1 MLSKKLKKIRRKERT
16 RYKLK
21 KSSSVDR
28 VRLCF
33 YTSNQYIYG
42 QIIDD
47 NKKVTVTSFATY
59 SNDFKELKHKN
70 NIKAAEML
78 GAKVAKALAKMGIKN
93 VYFDRGARIYHGKA
107 KAFAES
113 ARSNGLN
120 F

>member
-1 MLSKKLKKIRRKERT
+1 MLDKKLKKIRRKERV

-21 KSSSVDR
+21 KHSSVDR

-33 YTSNQYIYG
+33 YTSNQYVYG

-47 NKKVTVTSFATY
+47 NKKVTITSFSTY
-59 SNDFKELKHKN
+59 SKDFKDLKNKN
-70 NIKAAEML
+70 NIKAATML
-78 GAKVAKALAKMGIKN
+78 GEKVAKALVKKGIKD
-93 VYFDRGARIYHGKA
+93 VYFDRGIRIYHGKA

-113 ARSNGLN
+113 ARENGLN

>member
-1 MLSKKLKKIRRKERT
+1 MLDKRLKKIRRKERT

-21 KSSSVDR
+21 KNSDR
-28 VRLCF
+28 IRLCF

-42 QIIDD
+42 QIIDG
-47 NKKVTVTSFATY
+47 NKRVTITSFSTY
-59 SNDFKELKHKN
+59 NADFKDLKNKN
-70 NIKAAEML
+70 NIEAATVL
-78 GAKVAKALAKMGIKN
+78 GKKVAKALIKRGIKD

-113 ARSNGLN
+113 ARENGLN